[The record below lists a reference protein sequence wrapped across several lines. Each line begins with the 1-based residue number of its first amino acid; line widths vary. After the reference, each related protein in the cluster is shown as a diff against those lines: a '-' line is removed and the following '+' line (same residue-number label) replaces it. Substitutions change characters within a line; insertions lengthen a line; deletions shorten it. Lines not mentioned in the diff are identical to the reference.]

1 MFGVAMGIGFDKAQ
15 VAIPVA
21 LAASC
26 AFMLPVATPPN
37 AIVYGSEKFTI
48 SEMMKAG
55 FYINIIGIIVVTIF
69 AAFVLP
75 IVL

>member
-1 MFGVAMGIGFDKAQ
+1 MTKIMTSIIAFDLIKNGD
-15 VAIPVA
+15 
-21 LAASC
+21 LS
-26 AFMLPVATPPN
+26 LD
-37 AIVYGSEKFTI
+37 EKFTI

-55 FYINIIGIIVVTIF
+55 FYINIIGIVVVTIF

>member
-1 MFGVAMGIGFDKAQ
+1 
-15 VAIPVA
+15 
-21 LAASC
+21 
-26 AFMLPVATPPN
+26 MLPVATQPN
-37 AIVYGSEKFTI
+37 AIVYGSEHFTI

-55 FYINIIGIIVVTIF
+55 FYINITGIVVVTIF